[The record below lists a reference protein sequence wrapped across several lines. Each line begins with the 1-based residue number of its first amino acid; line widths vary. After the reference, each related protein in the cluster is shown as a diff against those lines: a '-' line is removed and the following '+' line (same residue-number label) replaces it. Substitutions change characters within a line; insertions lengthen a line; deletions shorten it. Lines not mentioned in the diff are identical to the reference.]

1 MDPADARRNESAFGT
16 AEPALASASVDK
28 SVLPESIQAR
38 VLAATQVCLD
48 RGGIRSARLTAAAL
62 TIAAI
67 LIHGA
72 VAMGN
77 VFNIE
82 WLKTFVFGQKI
93 GFASCFWFV
102 LGGLGCL
109 PVVMHTTNRKLLI
122 PARILLLLT
131 FFFTAILWIEHV
143 FGLDFNTNN
152 VIFELPNDA
161 GHLKLPGPVSVD
173 VSFCLTLLSLT
184 ALLLSFADKRSK
196 SPYQT
201 VAGLLA
207 IPCLV
212 IVTSAA
218 LGQQGFAD
226 RLCTMAGCVQF
237 KLLNFLSLLCLS
249 ISLLLSRPEEGFV
262 RLFYSDNIAARLLR
276 GAAAAFPISLIYGLL
291 LVWLSAERFL
301 TSGERYHFIDPNI
314 VLPMSM
320 AGSLAIFVI
329 FLIISARK
337 LEKIATEKEATEQVL
352 MALSKEVDA
361 VQAYKMVCLTC
372 GKEFPDGWVA
382 CPYDTAELQR
392 VADRFHPG
400 AVFADKYEVIEAL
413 GSGGMST
420 VYKAKHKFLE
430 KPVAIKL
437 LNAHL
442 ASDGK
447 AVQRFQLE
455 AKAAYDLKHPN
466 LISIY
471 DFGIS
476 PDGQAYIVMDYLE
489 GESLSDRIERHGKLP
504 LMEALPIFADIA
516 SGLAYAHEHNVLHRD
531 IKPSNVMLTKS
542 DSGAIKALIV
552 DFGLAKNYD
561 DDSLK
566 LTQTGEIFGS
576 PLYMSPEQCRGAM
589 LDRRSD
595 IYSFGCLMYE
605 TLTGYVPIRGTNAL
619 ETFRLKCTE
628 VPPPFPSTLEIPGW
642 LSNLI
647 MSTLRIEVDHRPLS
661 CSQIFDA
668 IAVYVRR

>member
-1 MDPADARRNESAFGT
+1 MDQADASKNDSAFGT
-16 AEPALASASVDK
+16 AQPGVASASVDK

-48 RGGIRSARLTAAAL
+48 KGGIRSARLAAAAL
-62 TIAAI
+62 VIAAI
-67 LIHGA
+67 LIHGS
-72 VAMGN
+72 VAIGN

-82 WLKTFVFGQKI
+82 WLKSFVYGQKI
-93 GFASCFWFV
+93 GFSACFWFV
-102 LGGLGCL
+102 LCGLGCL
-109 PVVMHTTNRKLLI
+109 PVVLHTTNRKLLFA
-122 PARILLLLT
+122 ARFLISLT
-131 FFFTAILWIEHV
+131 FFFTALLWIEHL
-143 FGLDFNTNN
+143 FGLDFNTTN
-152 VIFELPNDA
+152 IICELPNGG

-173 VSFCLTLLSLT
+173 VSFCLALLSLV
-184 ALLLSFADKRSK
+184 ALLLSFSDKRSK
-196 SPYQT
+196 SPFQA
-201 VAGLLA
+201 VSGLLA

-218 LGQQGFAD
+218 FGQEGFAD

-262 RLFYSDNIAARLLR
+262 RLIYSDNIAARLLR
-276 GAAAAFPISLIYGLL
+276 GAAAAFPISLIYGMLI
-291 LVWLSAERFL
+291 VWLSSERLLPDGTRFRL
-301 TSGERYHFIDPNI
+301 ISSEF

-361 VQAYKMVCLTC
+361 IQAYKMVCLTC

-400 AVFADKYEVIEAL
+400 AVFAEKYEVIEAL

-531 IKPSNVMLTKS
+531 IKPSNVMLTS
-542 DSGAIKALIV
+542 SESGATKALIV
-552 DFGLAKNYD
+552 DFGLAKNYE

-576 PLYMSPEQCRGAM
+576 PLYMSPEQCRGSV

-642 LSNLI
+642 LANLI
-647 MSTLRIEVDHRPLS
+647 MSTLRIEVEQRPLS
-661 CSQIFDA
+661 CSHIYEA
-668 IAVYVRR
+668 ISVYVRR

>member
-1 MDPADARRNESAFGT
+1 MDQAGASKNDSAFGT
-16 AEPALASASVDK
+16 AQPVVASASVDK

-48 RGGIRSARLTAAAL
+48 KGGVRSARLTAAAL
-62 TIAAI
+62 VIAAI
-67 LIHGA
+67 LIHGS
-72 VAMGN
+72 VAIGN

-82 WLKTFVFGQKI
+82 WLKSFVYGQKI
-93 GFASCFWFV
+93 GFSSCFWFV
-102 LGGLGCL
+102 LCGLGCL
-109 PVVMHTTNRKLLI
+109 PVVLHTTSRKLLFA
-122 PARILLLLT
+122 ARFVLSLT
-131 FFFTAILWIEHV
+131 LFFTALLWIEHL
-143 FGLDFNTNN
+143 FGLDFNTTN
-152 VIFELPNDA
+152 IILELPNGG

-173 VSFCLTLLSLT
+173 VSFCLALLSLV
-184 ALLLSFADKRSK
+184 ALLLSFSDKRSK
-196 SPYQT
+196 SPFQA
-201 VAGLLA
+201 VSGLLA

-218 LGQQGFAD
+218 FGQEGFAD

-262 RLFYSDNIAARLLR
+262 RLIYSDNIAARLLR
-276 GAAAAFPISLIYGLL
+276 GAAAAFPISLIYGMLI
-291 LVWLSAERFL
+291 VWLSSERLLPDGTRFRL
-301 TSGERYHFIDPNI
+301 ISSEF

-361 VQAYKMVCLTC
+361 IQAYKMVCLTC

-400 AVFADKYEVIEAL
+400 AVFAEKYEVIEAL

-516 SGLAYAHEHNVLHRD
+516 SGLAHAHEHNVLHRD
-531 IKPSNVMLTKS
+531 IKPSNVMLTS
-542 DSGAIKALIV
+542 SESGATKALIV
-552 DFGLAKNYD
+552 DFGLAKNYE

-576 PLYMSPEQCRGAM
+576 PLYMSPEQCRGSV

-642 LSNLI
+642 LTNLI
-647 MSTLRIEVDHRPLS
+647 MSTLRIEVEQRPLS
-661 CSQIFDA
+661 CNHIFEA
-668 IAVYVRR
+668 ISVYVRR